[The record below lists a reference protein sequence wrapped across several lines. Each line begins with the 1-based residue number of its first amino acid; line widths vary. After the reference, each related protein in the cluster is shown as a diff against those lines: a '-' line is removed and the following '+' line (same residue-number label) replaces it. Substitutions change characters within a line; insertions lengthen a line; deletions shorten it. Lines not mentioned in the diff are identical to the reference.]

1 MFRVDEDLAVHIN
14 RGDAG
19 NINVTANE
27 GEYEFQ
33 PNSKLK
39 LRIYEKK
46 GYDKEPV
53 YETEVTITEATT
65 QAVIPL
71 TEDSTSFCEI
81 SNKPITYWYDV
92 SLDEDITLIGYDE
105 DGAKEFII
113 YPAKLGEE

>member
-1 MFRVDEDLAVHIN
+1 MFRVDEDLAIHIN

-19 NINVTANE
+19 NINVTAND
-27 GEYEFQ
+27 GSYEFQ
-33 PNSKLK
+33 AGSKLK

-53 YETEVTITEATT
+53 YETEVTIPEATT

-71 TEDSTSFCEI
+71 IESSTEFCDEL
-81 SNKPITYWYDV
+81 NKPKTYWYDV

-113 YPAKLGEE
+113 YPAKIGE